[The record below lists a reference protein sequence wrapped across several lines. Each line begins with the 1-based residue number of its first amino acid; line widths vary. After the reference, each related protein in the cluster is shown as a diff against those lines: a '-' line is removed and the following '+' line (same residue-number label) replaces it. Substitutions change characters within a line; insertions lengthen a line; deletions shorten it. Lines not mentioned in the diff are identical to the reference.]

1 MTTNDFSGSNDILV
15 GKEEKHVKND
25 DLKNLISL
33 PTTLVTGQA
42 PPTQTLSTLFHLF
55 LIIPPMPVMYFSIL
69 IGLFSGII
77 NCLPGVMKTKWVYR
91 LLNSIFMPDKV
102 NKVGD

>member
-1 MTTNDFSGSNDILV
+1 V

-55 LIIPPMPVMYFSIL
+55 LIIPTMPVMYFSIL

-77 NCLPGVMKTKWVYR
+77 NCLP
-91 LLNSIFMPDKV
+91 
-102 NKVGD
+102 